1 MMSGMNGIGEDGIK
15 RELEFLKNLIDV
27 AAGRKKADLVIKS
40 ANIVNVL
47 TEEIYE
53 ADVAIFKDKIA
64 GIGSYDGIE
73 EFDAKNL
80 YAVPGLIDGHTH
92 IEMSMLSVTEFARV
106 VVPRGT
112 TSVVEDPHEI
122 ANVFGKEGI
131 KVLLE
136 GAKTTPLKVFCMVP
150 SCVPSSHLET
160 SGATIEAED
169 VRELLNLAIGLAE
182 VMNFPGVI
190 NKDEEVIK
198 KIIYSKNHPIDGHA
212 PLLSGKALN
221 AYVCAGIGSDHE
233 SISYD
238 EALEKLRLGMRV
250 MIREGSAA
258 KNLSNLIKIAGKR
271 YTMLVTDGDRTVKDL
286 IEQGYLDYVYR
297 RAVEEGLD
305 PIKALQM
312 CTINTAEW
320 FGIDAGLIA
329 PGRYADVVL
338 LKNLERFEVVKVV
351 ANGKI
356 VGEVKRKFTYPEFVK
371 KSVKIKKLTKEDIKI
386 EGKGKARI
394 IKAIEGEIVTDEEV
408 EYIEGVDVERDILKI
423 IVVERYGKGNIGK
436 AYVRGFGLQRGALAS
451 SVAHDAHNIV
461 AVGTNDDDI
470 CLAVNRVAELNGGI
484 VVVDKSVKAELQLN
498 IAGLMSEE
506 EAEVVAEKFDKIN
519 DELRKLGCKL
529 SSPVFTLSFMALPVI
544 PKLKI
549 TDLGLID
556 VKKFEV
562 VDVFVDSLSSSPIFK
577 N

>member
-1 MMSGMNGIGEDGIK
+1 MSEIK
-15 RELEFLKNLIDV
+15 NRELEFLKSLIDV
-27 AAGRKKADLVIKS
+27 AAGRKKADLVIKN

-53 ADVAIFKDKIA
+53 GDVAIFKDRIA
-64 GIGSYDGIE
+64 GIGNYNGIE
-73 EFDAKNL
+73 EIDASNL

-92 IEMSMLSVTEFARV
+92 IEMSMLSVTEFARI
-106 VVPRGT
+106 VVPKGT

-122 ANVFGKEGI
+122 ANVLGKDGI

-136 GAKTTPLKVFCMVP
+136 EAKTTPLKVFCMVP

-160 SGATIEAED
+160 SGAVIDADD
-169 VRELLNLAIGLAE
+169 VDELLKIEGVIGLAE

-190 NKDEEVIK
+190 NKDEEIIK
-198 KIIYSKNHPIDGHA
+198 KIISAKDHPIDGHA
-212 PLLSGKALN
+212 PLLSGRELN
-221 AYVCAGIGSDHE
+221 AYVSAGIGSDHE
-233 SISYD
+233 SIDYN

-258 KNLSNLIKIAGKR
+258 RNLSNLIKLAGNR
-271 YTMLVTDGDRTVKDL
+271 YTMLVTDGDRTIKDL

-329 PGRYADVVL
+329 PSKFADVVL
-338 LKNLERFEVVKVV
+338 LKNLERFEVVKVI
-351 ANGKI
+351 ANGKV
-356 VGEVKRKFTYPEFVK
+356 VGEIKRGFSYPDFVK
-371 KSVKIKKLTKEDIKI
+371 KSVKVKKLSKEDIKI
-386 EGKGKARI
+386 EGSGRARI
-394 IKAIEGEIVTDEEV
+394 IKVIEGEIVTDEEIEHV
-408 EYIEGVDVERDILKI
+408 EGIDVNRDILKI
-423 IVVERYGKGNIGK
+423 VVVERYGKGNMGK
-436 AYVRGFGLQRGALAS
+436 AYIKGFGLKRGAFAS

-461 AVGTNDDDI
+461 AVGTNDDDL
-470 CLAVNRVAELNGGI
+470 CLAVNRVAELDGGI
-484 VVVDKSVKAELQLN
+484 VVVDKDVKAELRLN

-506 EAEVVAEKFDKIN
+506 RAEVVAEKFEKIN
-519 DELRKLGCKL
+519 TELRKLGCRLK
-529 SSPVFTLSFMALPVI
+529 SPVFALSFMALPVI

-556 VKKFEV
+556 VEKFEV
-562 VDVFVDSLSSSPIFK
+562 VNVFVE
-577 N
+577 

>member
-1 MMSGMNGIGEDGIK
+1 MSGIK
-15 RELEFLKNLIDV
+15 NRELEFLKSLIDV
-27 AAGRKKADLVIKS
+27 AAGRKKADLVIKN

-53 ADVAIFKDKIA
+53 GDVAVFKDRIA
-64 GIGSYDGIE
+64 GIGNYNGIE
-73 EFDAKNL
+73 EIDASNL

-92 IEMSMLSVTEFARV
+92 IEMSMLSVTEFARI
-106 VVPRGT
+106 VVPKGT

-122 ANVFGKEGI
+122 ANVLGKDGI

-136 GAKTTPLKVFCMVP
+136 EAKTTPLKVFCMVP

-160 SGATIEAED
+160 SGAVIDADD
-169 VRELLNLAIGLAE
+169 VDELLKIEGVIGLAE

-198 KIIYSKNHPIDGHA
+198 KIISAKDYPIDGHA
-212 PLLSGKALN
+212 PLLSGKELN
-221 AYVCAGIGSDHE
+221 AYVSAGIGSDHE
-233 SISYD
+233 SIDYN

-258 KNLSNLIKIAGKR
+258 RNLSNLIKLAGNR
-271 YTMLVTDGDRTVKDL
+271 YTMLVTDGDRTIKDL

-320 FGIDAGLIA
+320 FGINAGLIA
-329 PGRYADVVL
+329 PSKFADVVL
-338 LKNLERFEVVKVV
+338 LKNLEKFEVVKVI
-351 ANGKI
+351 ANGKV
-356 VGEVKRKFTYPEFVK
+356 VGEIKRGFSYPDFVK
-371 KSVKIKKLTKEDIKI
+371 KSVKVKKLSKEDIKI
-386 EGKGKARI
+386 EGSRRARI
-394 IKAIEGEIVTDEEV
+394 IKVIEGEIVTDEEIEHV
-408 EYIEGVDVERDILKI
+408 EGIDVNRDILKI
-423 IVVERYGKGNIGK
+423 VVVERYGKGNMGK
-436 AYVRGFGLQRGALAS
+436 AYIKGFGLKRGAFAS

-461 AVGTNDDDI
+461 AVGTNDDDL
-470 CLAVNRVAELNGGI
+470 CLAVNRVAELDGGI
-484 VVVDKSVKAELQLN
+484 VVVDKDVKAELRLN

-506 EAEVVAEKFDKIN
+506 RAEVVAEKFEKIN
-519 DELRKLGCKL
+519 VELRKLGCKL
-529 SSPVFTLSFMALPVI
+529 KSPVFALSFMALPVI

-556 VKKFEV
+556 VEKFEV
-562 VDVFVDSLSSSPIFK
+562 VNVFVE
-577 N
+577 

>member
-1 MMSGMNGIGEDGIK
+1 MSGIK
-15 RELEFLKNLIDV
+15 NRELEFLKSLIDV
-27 AAGRKKADLVIKS
+27 AAGRKKADLVIKN

-53 ADVAIFKDKIA
+53 GDVAIFKDRIA
-64 GIGSYDGIE
+64 GIGNYNGIE
-73 EFDAKNL
+73 EIDASNL

-92 IEMSMLSVTEFARV
+92 IEMSMLSVTEFARI
-106 VVPRGT
+106 VVPKGT

-122 ANVFGKEGI
+122 ANVLGKDGI

-136 GAKTTPLKVFCMVP
+136 EAKTTPLKVFCMVP

-160 SGATIEAED
+160 SGAVIDADD
-169 VRELLNLAIGLAE
+169 VDELLKIEGVIGLAE

-198 KIIYSKNHPIDGHA
+198 KIISAKDRPIDGHA
-212 PLLSGKALN
+212 PLLSGKELN
-221 AYVCAGIGSDHE
+221 AYVSAGIGSDHE
-233 SISYD
+233 SIDYN

-258 KNLSNLIKIAGKR
+258 RNLYNLIKLAGNR
-271 YTMLVTDGDRTVKDL
+271 YTMLVTDGDRTIKDL

-329 PGRYADVVL
+329 PSKFADVVL
-338 LKNLERFEVVKVV
+338 LKSLEKFEVVKVI
-351 ANGKI
+351 ANGKV
-356 VGEVKRKFTYPEFVK
+356 VGEIKRGFSYPDFVK
-371 KSVKIKKLTKEDIKI
+371 KSVKVKKLSKEDIKI
-386 EGKGKARI
+386 EGSGRARI
-394 IKAIEGEIVTDEEV
+394 IKVIEGEIVTDEEIEHV
-408 EYIEGVDVERDILKI
+408 EGIDVNRDILKI
-423 IVVERYGKGNIGK
+423 IVVERYGKGNVGK
-436 AYVRGFGLQRGALAS
+436 AYIKGFGLKRGAFAS

-461 AVGTNDDDI
+461 AVGTNDDDL
-470 CLAVNRVAELNGGI
+470 CLAVNRVAELDGGI
-484 VVVDKSVKAELQLN
+484 VVVDKDVKAELRLN

-506 EAEVVAEKFDKIN
+506 RAEVVAEKFEKIN
-519 DELRKLGCKL
+519 TELRKLGCRLK
-529 SSPVFTLSFMALPVI
+529 SPVFALSFMALPVI

-556 VKKFEV
+556 VEKFEV
-562 VDVFVDSLSSSPIFK
+562 VNVFVE
-577 N
+577 

>member
-1 MMSGMNGIGEDGIK
+1 MSGIK
-15 RELEFLKNLIDV
+15 NRELEFLKSLIDV
-27 AAGRKKADLVIKS
+27 AAGRKKADLVIKN

-53 ADVAIFKDKIA
+53 GDVAVFKDRIA
-64 GIGSYDGIE
+64 GIGNYNGIE
-73 EFDAKNL
+73 EIDASNL

-92 IEMSMLSVTEFARV
+92 IEMSMLSVTEFARI
-106 VVPRGT
+106 VVPKGT

-122 ANVFGKEGI
+122 ANVLGKDGI

-136 GAKTTPLKVFCMVP
+136 EAKTTPLKVFCMVP

-160 SGATIEAED
+160 SGAVIDADD
-169 VRELLNLAIGLAE
+169 VDELLKIEGVIGLAE

-198 KIIYSKNHPIDGHA
+198 KIISAKDYPIDGHA
-212 PLLSGKALN
+212 PLLSGKELN
-221 AYVCAGIGSDHE
+221 AYVSAGIGSDHE
-233 SISYD
+233 SIDYN

-258 KNLSNLIKIAGKR
+258 RNLSNLIKLAGNR
-271 YTMLVTDGDRTVKDL
+271 YTMLVTDGDRTIKDL

-320 FGIDAGLIA
+320 FGINAGLIA
-329 PGRYADVVL
+329 PSKFADVVL
-338 LKNLERFEVVKVV
+338 LKNLEKFEVVKVI
-351 ANGKI
+351 ANGKV
-356 VGEVKRKFTYPEFVK
+356 VGEIKRGFSYPDFVK
-371 KSVKIKKLTKEDIKI
+371 KSVKVKKLSKEDIKI
-386 EGKGKARI
+386 EGSRRARI
-394 IKAIEGEIVTDEEV
+394 IKVIEGEIVTDEEIEHV
-408 EYIEGVDVERDILKI
+408 EGIDVNRDILKI
-423 IVVERYGKGNIGK
+423 VVVERYGKGNVGK
-436 AYVRGFGLQRGALAS
+436 AYIKGFGLKRGAFAS

-461 AVGTNDDDI
+461 AVGTNDDDL
-470 CLAVNRVAELNGGI
+470 CLAVNRVAELDGGI
-484 VVVDKSVKAELQLN
+484 VVVDKDVKAELRLN

-506 EAEVVAEKFDKIN
+506 RAEVVAEKFEKIN
-519 DELRKLGCKL
+519 VELRKLGCKL
-529 SSPVFTLSFMALPVI
+529 KSPVFALSFMALPVI

-556 VKKFEV
+556 VEKFEV
-562 VDVFVDSLSSSPIFK
+562 VNVFVE
-577 N
+577 

>member
-1 MMSGMNGIGEDGIK
+1 MSGIK
-15 RELEFLKNLIDV
+15 NRELEFLKSLIDV
-27 AAGRKKADLVIKS
+27 AAGRKKADLVIKN

-53 ADVAIFKDKIA
+53 GDIAIFKDRIA
-64 GIGSYDGIE
+64 GIGNYNGIE
-73 EFDAKNL
+73 EIDASNL

-92 IEMSMLSVTEFARV
+92 IEMSMLSVTEFARI
-106 VVPRGT
+106 VVPKGT

-122 ANVFGKEGI
+122 ANVLGKDGI

-136 GAKTTPLKVFCMVP
+136 EAKTTPLKVFCMVP

-160 SGATIEAED
+160 SGAVIDADD
-169 VRELLNLAIGLAE
+169 VDELLKIEGVIGLAE

-198 KIIYSKNHPIDGHA
+198 KIISAKDYPIDGHA
-212 PLLSGKALN
+212 PLLSGKELN
-221 AYVCAGIGSDHE
+221 AYVSAGIGSDHE
-233 SISYD
+233 SIDYN

-258 KNLSNLIKIAGKR
+258 RNLYNLIKLAGNR
-271 YTMLVTDGDRTVKDL
+271 YTMLVTDGDRTIKDL

-329 PGRYADVVL
+329 PSKFADVVL
-338 LKNLERFEVVKVV
+338 LKSLEKFEVVKVI
-351 ANGKI
+351 ANGKV
-356 VGEVKRKFTYPEFVK
+356 VGEIKRGFSYPDFVK
-371 KSVKIKKLTKEDIKI
+371 KSVKVKKLSKEDIKI
-386 EGKGKARI
+386 EGSGKARI
-394 IKAIEGEIVTDEEV
+394 IKVIEGEIVTDEEIEHV
-408 EYIEGVDVERDILKI
+408 EGIDVNRDILKI
-423 IVVERYGKGNIGK
+423 VVVERYGKGNMGK
-436 AYVRGFGLQRGALAS
+436 AYIKGFGLKRGAFAS

-461 AVGTNDDDI
+461 AVGTNDDDL
-470 CLAVNRVAELNGGI
+470 CLAVNRVAELDGGI
-484 VVVDKSVKAELQLN
+484 VVVDKDVKAELRLN

-506 EAEVVAEKFDKIN
+506 RAEVVAEKFEKIN
-519 DELRKLGCKL
+519 TELRKLGCRLK
-529 SSPVFTLSFMALPVI
+529 SPVFALSFMALPVI

-556 VKKFEV
+556 VEKFEV
-562 VDVFVDSLSSSPIFK
+562 VNVFVE
-577 N
+577 

>member
-1 MMSGMNGIGEDGIK
+1 MSEIK
-15 RELEFLKNLIDV
+15 NRELEFLKSLIDV
-27 AAGRKKADLVIKS
+27 AAGRKKADLVIKN

-53 ADVAIFKDKIA
+53 GDVAIFKDRIA
-64 GIGSYDGIE
+64 GIGNYNGIE
-73 EFDAKNL
+73 EIDASNL

-92 IEMSMLSVTEFARV
+92 IEMSMLSVTEFARI
-106 VVPRGT
+106 VVPKGT

-122 ANVFGKEGI
+122 ANVLGKDGI

-136 GAKTTPLKVFCMVP
+136 EAKTTPLKVFCMVP

-160 SGATIEAED
+160 SGAVIDADD
-169 VRELLNLAIGLAE
+169 VDELLKIEGVIGLAE

-190 NKDEEVIK
+190 NKDEEIIK
-198 KIIYSKNHPIDGHA
+198 KIISAKDHPIDGHA
-212 PLLSGKALN
+212 PLLSGRELN
-221 AYVCAGIGSDHE
+221 AYVSAGIGSDHE
-233 SISYD
+233 SIDYN

-258 KNLSNLIKIAGKR
+258 RNLSNLIKLAGNR
-271 YTMLVTDGDRTVKDL
+271 YTMLVTDGDRTIKDL

-320 FGIDAGLIA
+320 FGINAGLIA
-329 PGRYADVVL
+329 PSKFADVVL
-338 LKNLERFEVVKVV
+338 LKNLERFEVVKVI
-351 ANGKI
+351 ANGKV
-356 VGEVKRKFTYPEFVK
+356 VGEIKRGFSYPDFVK
-371 KSVKIKKLTKEDIKI
+371 KSVKVKKLSKEDIKI
-386 EGKGKARI
+386 EGSGRARI
-394 IKAIEGEIVTDEEV
+394 IKVIEGEIVTDEEIEHV
-408 EYIEGVDVERDILKI
+408 EGIDVNRDILKI
-423 IVVERYGKGNIGK
+423 VVVERYGKGNMGK
-436 AYVRGFGLQRGALAS
+436 AYIKGFGLKRGAFAS

-461 AVGTNDDDI
+461 AVGTNDDDL
-470 CLAVNRVAELNGGI
+470 CLAVNRVAELDGGI
-484 VVVDKSVKAELQLN
+484 VVVDKDVKAELRLN

-506 EAEVVAEKFDKIN
+506 RAEVVAEKFEKIN
-519 DELRKLGCKL
+519 TELRKLGCKL
-529 SSPVFTLSFMALPVI
+529 KSPVFALSFMALPVI

-556 VKKFEV
+556 VEKFEV
-562 VDVFVDSLSSSPIFK
+562 VNVFVE
-577 N
+577 